1 MMKCLR
7 LSFFTFVCA
16 TAVTLAVTPL
26 SFFISLLVPDVFA
39 SYLILGLGILIG
51 FWDSLK
57 LADRSILLAIIFYS
71 ALTHTSH
78 LILLIALG
86 SIFAFVWLLTKRATS
101 ARSYA
106 PPLVILA
113 LVLAGIV
120 GQLAFSFTTRHT
132 IHADPVQPPFVTARI
147 IADGP
152 GYQVLQ
158 KNCAQKSFV
167 VCNYM
172 DQL

>member
-71 ALTHTSH
+71 SLTHTSH
-78 LILLIALG
+78 LILLIVLG
-86 SIFAFVWLLTKRATS
+86 SIFAFIWLLTKRATPG
-101 ARSYA
+101 RSSFA
-106 PPLVILA
+106 PPLAIFA
-113 LVLAGIV
+113 LVLAGIL
-120 GQLAFSFTTRHT
+120 GQLAFGFTTRHT

-152 GYQVLQ
+152 G
-158 KNCAQKSFV
+158 
-167 VCNYM
+167 
-172 DQL
+172 D